1 MSPSTPFL
9 WTPECQ
15 TAFGTLKFSALSSDD
30 MLLYPDF
37 QKHFL
42 LACDASDISIGCA
55 LMQKDESGTLRPI
68 AYSGRSLKPAETRY
82 TILDRE
88 LLAIVFAVKHFRV
101 YLESTKFTV
110 YTDHAALKFLMTQK
124 QLLQCLARWQIVLN
138 NFDFDIV
145 HISGS
150 TNNIADALSRRD
162 YAFNTT

>member
-1 MSPSTPFL
+1 
-9 WTPECQ
+9 
-15 TAFGTLKFSALSSDD
+15 
-30 MLLYPDF
+30 MLLFPDF
-37 QKHFL
+37 HKHFF

-68 AYSGRSLKPAETRY
+68 AYSGRSFKPSETRY

-124 QLLQCLARWQIVLN
+124 HILQRLARWQIVLN

-145 HISGS
+145 HVSGS